1 MKKFIAAVLAVC
13 IVGGTAPALYQYAP
27 NGAITANAADYTEV
41 TEGSLTF
48 KVYSTYAE
56 LSNCDGTEANVEI
69 SSEVNGVP
77 VISIGEGAFYDYYAN
92 RCAAV
97 ESITIPDTVVNIGEK
112 AFRNLTSL
120 TSIEVPDSVTTLG
133 RYAFWGC
140 SSLTSAKLPDKLT
153 SVPEGTFV
161 NCVNLADVN
170 IPKSA
175 ETIGAYAFANTA
187 LTSLTIPGNVKS
199 IVSNSQAGNG
209 NGLTG
214 SFEHCQKLETVVI
227 EEGVVD
233 IGYNTFDDCSALFTV
248 TIPSTAVFEAGG
260 SMFNGGPFNNC
271 TSLKNVSIAEGAKI
285 GKEAYLF
292 QTCEALEEIVL
303 PESFGMISNGMF
315 LGCKSLKSVTI
326 PDSYTY
332 IGGSAFSGCTAL
344 EEVNIPEKVTSISQ
358 YAFSDCSSLTEIEL
372 PKSVATVEHRAF
384 QNCAKLEKIT
394 FYNSNCDIDMRC
406 TDTICNYVLND
417 VPYFNGTIVG
427 YAGSTAQAFAENYGY
442 KFEELPLAK
451 GDVNGD
457 TLLDS
462 SDAAMT
468 LQHYAVFQSD
478 GVGKFTEQ
486 QLAVADFNDDS
497 LIDSSD
503 AALILKTYAEN
514 QSK

>member
-69 SSEVNGVP
+69 PSEVNGVP

-199 IVSNSQAGNG
+199 IVSNSQARN
-209 NGLTG
+209 
-214 SFEHCQKLETVVI
+214 
-227 EEGVVD
+227 
-233 IGYNTFDDCSALFTV
+233 
-248 TIPSTAVFEAGG
+248 
-260 SMFNGGPFNNC
+260 
-271 TSLKNVSIAEGAKI
+271 
-285 GKEAYLF
+285 
-292 QTCEALEEIVL
+292 
-303 PESFGMISNGMF
+303 
-315 LGCKSLKSVTI
+315 
-326 PDSYTY
+326 
-332 IGGSAFSGCTAL
+332 
-344 EEVNIPEKVTSISQ
+344 
-358 YAFSDCSSLTEIEL
+358 SS
-372 PKSVATVEHRAF
+372 H
-384 QNCAKLEKIT
+384 
-394 FYNSNCDIDMRC
+394 
-406 TDTICNYVLND
+406 
-417 VPYFNGTIVG
+417 
-427 YAGSTAQAFAENYGY
+427 
-442 KFEELPLAK
+442 
-451 GDVNGD
+451 
-457 TLLDS
+457 
-462 SDAAMT
+462 
-468 LQHYAVFQSD
+468 
-478 GVGKFTEQ
+478 
-486 QLAVADFNDDS
+486 
-497 LIDSSD
+497 
-503 AALILKTYAEN
+503 
-514 QSK
+514 